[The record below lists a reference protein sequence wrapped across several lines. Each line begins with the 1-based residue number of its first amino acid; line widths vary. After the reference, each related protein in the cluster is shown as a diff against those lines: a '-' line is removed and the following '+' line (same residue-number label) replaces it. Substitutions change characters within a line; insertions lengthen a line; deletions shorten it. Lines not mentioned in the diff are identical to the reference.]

1 MLFFLAMWLLLV
13 VGWLVHVAVDG
24 HPDRRT
30 RPRIVELALLW
41 LLVGGGVWAVLGGLG
56 HIGPNS
62 DQVAAQIGYAPS
74 MFQWEVGWGD
84 IAIGVLGIGCAWR
97 RLRGS
102 WTTAAVVALAISFGG
117 DAVGHLMQLV
127 VHGNRAPANAWALPS
142 DVLQP
147 LLAIGLLVA
156 YRRTRRPLGDRAP
169 SLRGAGMTA
178 RR

>member
-1 MLFFLAMWLLLV
+1 MLFFLAMWLLLI
-13 VGWLVHVAVDG
+13 VGWLVHVAVDR

-30 RPRIVELALLW
+30 GPRIVELALLW
-41 LLVGGGVWAVLGGLG
+41 LLVGGGAWTVLGGLS

-62 DQVAAQIGYAPS
+62 DQVAEQIGYAPS
-74 MFQWEVGWGD
+74 MFQWELGWAD

-102 WTTAAVVALAISFGG
+102 WMTAAVVALAISFGG

-127 VHGNRAPANAWALPS
+127 VHDNRAPANVWSLPS

-156 YRRTRRPLGDRAP
+156 YRRARRPAP
-169 SLRGAGMTA
+169 SLREAGVTA
-178 RR
+178 RHRAPR